1 MEYDRE
7 DGLAGGGD
15 LARGTREDVYFNGQ
29 NAWVYTEWDIHR
41 SELPEAVTAAIP
53 AEYASYT
60 IDDIEYV
67 QTPDAE
73 YYLVELECGKQEIE
87 LRITAEGPGA
97 LNVARR

>member
-1 MEYDRE
+1 MKTACWRW
-7 DGLAGGGD
+7 
-15 LARGTREDVYFNGQ
+15 RSGTRDARRTSTSTART
-29 NAWVYTEWDIHR
+29 AWVYTEWDIHR

-87 LRITAEGPGA
+87 LRITAEGRV
-97 LNVARR
+97 L